1 MKGDVKMATSTFE
14 RRIEISSPDSLEKL
28 ANILS
33 DTSKIKPVSA
43 APYTK
48 ADRDRG
54 EQLLKQFLSHSKA

>member
-33 DTSKIKPVSA
+33 DENKTKPISA
-43 APYTK
+43 APYSK
-48 ADRDRG
+48 VDRDRG
-54 EQLLKQFLSHSKA
+54 EQLLKRFLSRSKV